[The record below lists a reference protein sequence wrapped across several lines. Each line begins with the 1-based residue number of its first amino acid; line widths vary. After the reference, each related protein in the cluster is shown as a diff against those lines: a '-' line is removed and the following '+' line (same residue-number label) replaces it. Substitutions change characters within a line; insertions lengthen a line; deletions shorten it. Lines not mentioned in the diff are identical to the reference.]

1 MPVTVRIPSPL
12 RKLTGGQSKIEAA
25 AGTISVILSQLIA
38 LHPDL
43 QPRLFAEEALRAEVR
58 VFVGETDIRNLQGL
72 DTEVADGQTV
82 AVLLPIAGA

>member
-12 RKLTGGQSKIEAA
+12 RKLTSGESKIKAD
-25 AGTISVILSQLIA
+25 AGPISAILGQLIA

-43 QPRLFAEEALRAEVR
+43 QPRLFAEEALRPEVR
-58 VFVGETDIRNLQGL
+58 VFVGETDIRNLQEL

-82 AVLLPIAGA
+82 ALLLPIAGA

>member
-25 AGTISVILSQLIA
+25 AGTISAILSQLVA

-43 QPRLFAEEALRAEVR
+43 QPRLFAEEALRPEVR

-72 DTEVADGQTV
+72 DTEVTDGQTV
-82 AVLLPIAGA
+82 ALLLPIAGA